1 MWMLFGT
8 QCAGVTHEA
17 VSCGGGGGSAVSE
30 QASDEKHLVAL
41 LPRSQTLQLQTCSTD
56 TVRVKARSRTI

>member
-1 MWMLFGT
+1 MLFGT

-17 VSCGGGGGSAVSE
+17 VGCGGGGGGSAVSE

-41 LPRSQTLQLQTCSTD
+41 LPRSQALQLQTCSTD